1 MRKLARA
8 VDEIS
13 RVLSWAGAAGT
24 ALALAAMMLHI
35 SVDALSRWLF
45 TRPFAGTLEIVSHY
59 YMVAVVFLPL
69 ALVQRMREHIRVDIL
84 ARVWGPRTL
93 VVLDTVA
100 TALVTAFAA
109 AFAWASVETALH
121 QTRRGAWRD
130 VTFFDLDIWQ
140 TYWFMVAGAVA
151 LTVAALA
158 VLLRDLVFG
167 PPAPGEAPPAPPG
180 GTPR

>member
-1 MRKLARA
+1 MRKLTQA
-8 VDEIS
+8 VDGAS
-13 RVLSWAGAAGT
+13 RVLSWLGAAGT

-35 SVDALSRWLF
+35 SADALSRWLF

-140 TYWFMVAGAVA
+140 TYWFMVAGAVF

-167 PPAPGEAPPAPPG
+167 PPSPGGDPAAPPPEA
-180 GTPR
+180 RR